1 MVQFPARPKT
11 DAEVH
16 PSALGRMSPF
26 DDTFPGDHV
35 LWLGIETSLETVAL
49 VVKKQSLLVP
59 ALG

>member
-16 PSALGRMSPF
+16 PSAIGRMSPF
-26 DDTFPGDHV
+26 GDTFPRDHV
-35 LWLGIETSLETVAL
+35 LWRGIETSLETVAL
-49 VVKKQSLLVP
+49 VVKTKSSLVP

>member
-16 PSALGRMSPF
+16 PSAIGRMTPF
-26 DDTFPGDHV
+26 GDTFPWDHV
-35 LWLGIETSLETVAL
+35 LWRGIETSLETAAL
-49 VVKKQSLLVP
+49 VVKTKSSLVP